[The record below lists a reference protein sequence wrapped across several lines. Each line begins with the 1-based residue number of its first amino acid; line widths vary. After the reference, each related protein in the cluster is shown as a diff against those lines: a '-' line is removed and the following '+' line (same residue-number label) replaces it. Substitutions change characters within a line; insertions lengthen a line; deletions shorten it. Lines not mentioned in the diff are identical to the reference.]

1 MVRHPP
7 QKLLHQLVALVLTHL
22 LFLEHLDFPALSFVA
37 VMQGSISTWRWV
49 LEPLIQPPWHSP
61 LPPLHPQQ
69 GLGKL
74 RQHKCHAFQTPE
86 QEMDVFNTILVW
98 LAALRHLILLQPLQ
112 RIWRAKSNTFLQLIL
127 LLNIF
132 HLFPFF
138 RYNIC
143 IRPEKGYCC
152 VQYSL
157 CADANSWSIDSS
169 IATASVDTQ
178 CAKDYV
184 GIDGVQGSCN
194 LGYHN
199 LLSSR
204 LCGQKF
210 STYSTMTPDANSVC
224 GEFFSWYQYS
234 CLSYVDEFP
243 FQTALLLLPLKFT
256 QMIPQM
262 ALMRFKEDSV

>member
-1 MVRHPP
+1 M
-7 QKLLHQLVALVLTHL
+7 
-22 LFLEHLDFPALSFVA
+22 
-37 VMQGSISTWRWV
+37 I
-49 LEPLIQPPWHSP
+49 
-61 LPPLHPQQ
+61 
-69 GLGKL
+69 
-74 RQHKCHAFQTPE
+74 
-86 QEMDVFNTILVW
+86 
-98 LAALRHLILLQPLQ
+98 
-112 RIWRAKSNTFLQLIL
+112 
-127 LLNIF
+127 IF
-132 HLFPFF
+132 HIYPFF

-157 CADANSWSIDSS
+157 CADANSWSIDTS
-169 IATASVDTQ
+169 IASASVDTQ

-210 STYSTMTPDANSVC
+210 STYSAMAANANSVC

-234 CLSYVDEFP
+234 CLS
-243 FQTALLLLPLKFT
+243 LLMLLNSLFR
-256 QMIPQM
+256 
-262 ALMRFKEDSV
+262 LHCSFCR